1 MSGNKNNVLEQNPD
15 VGEDSA
21 EGGRP
26 TRNRTQTNHYCYP
39 SSWANFNITGVTDN
53 GEETEHK
60 NPEVLTNQ
68 ISLDPQI
75 RLGERPDT
83 PTSEL
88 GASLVGLV
96 RTS

>member
-39 SSWANFNITGVTDN
+39 SSWDNFNITGVTDN

-60 NPEVLTNQ
+60 NPDVLPNQ

-75 RLGERPDT
+75 RPGKRPDT
-83 PTSEL
+83 PTPEL
-88 GASLVGLV
+88 GARVVGLV